1 MQVQLITSHVV
12 LHLNRQVCHYS
23 SFHFF
28 SMWQFQNHQ
37 MVRNY
42 STAQRFLA
50 LIAHK
55 KRVKKSVCAPEFFS
69 NALKKNLHKRSS
81 LVRMKQSFVL
91 PFVSL
96 WMVC

>member
-1 MQVQLITSHVV
+1 MQVQLTTSHVV
-12 LHLNRQVCHYS
+12 LHLNQQVCHYS
-23 SFHFF
+23 SFQFL

-37 MVRNY
+37 MVHNY

-50 LIAHK
+50 LVAHK
-55 KRVKKSVCAPEFFS
+55 KRAYTWIFF
-69 NALKKNLHKRSS
+69 KCTQKNLHKRSS
-81 LVRMKQSFVL
+81 FVLMKQSFVL

>member
-42 STAQRFLA
+42 STEQRFLA
-50 LIAHK
+50 LVAHK
-55 KRVKKSVCAPEFFS
+55 KHVKKKRVYTFFS